1 MRDIMTFKQ
10 FTARFNVIMVSVTK
24 QRDNIEQMIRI
35 ALTHY
40 ANNGDTSYIQHLINA
55 VNDVR
60 ALDGRSM
67 FAYIQAHANVR
78 AVAAKEG
85 NGLTI
90 RKASR
95 RAEVEVTMPS
105 ANEAWYD
112 FSQSAQAKPD
122 LKLYSRLVS
131 LEKQAQKA
139 EDDGRLSEDPRNPK
153 LRAELLAVI
162 NKYAGEAA

>member
-1 MRDIMTFKQ
+1 MIMTFKQ
-10 FTARFNVIMVSVTK
+10 FTSRFTVIMASVAK
-24 QRDNIEQMIRI
+24 QRDNIETMIRE
-35 ALTHY
+35 ALAQY
-40 ANNGDTSYIQHLINA
+40 ADNGDTSYILHLINA

-78 AVAAKEG
+78 AVAAKDG

-95 RAEVEVTMPS
+95 RSEVEVTMPS
-105 ANEAWYD
+105 ANDAWYN

-122 LKLYSRLVS
+122 LKLYQRLIS

-162 NKYAGEAA
+162 NKYAVEAA

>member
-1 MRDIMTFKQ
+1 MIMTFKQ
-10 FTARFNVIMVSVTK
+10 FTSRFTVIMASVAK
-24 QRDNIEQMIRI
+24 QRDNIETMIRE
-35 ALTHY
+35 ALAQY
-40 ANNGDTSYIQHLINA
+40 ADNGDTSYIQHLINA

-78 AVAAKEG
+78 AVAAKDG

-95 RAEVEVTMPS
+95 RSDVEVTMPS
-105 ANEAWYD
+105 ANDAWYN

-122 LKLYSRLVS
+122 LKLYQRLIS

-162 NKYAGEAA
+162 NKYAVEAA